1 MCPKCSMYPFCF
13 ASSNSTT
20 NDVGHFVM
28 HRQDSWPPTKAG
40 RNFKHVAQFPF
51 PAEWGCLHTLKEDTS
66 IFSLQRMCCGG
77 IYHWWHRDTNVGS
90 WGRSV
95 SVWRK
100 YVHDLLCPG
109 LSSFDSA
116 TSSTLTAPISNLSLL
131 SMLLPTPPLY
141 ILHHLTSHPTWFFHC
156 SHWRL
161 SPILMCH
168 CNCSL
173 LHSTPIAHH
182 CFLHWAT
189 PVSLPQWC
197 CLQSCWFHS
206 HVHPGPH
213 SQWELG
219 SFQ

>member
-40 RNFKHVAQFPF
+40 RIFKHVAQFPF

-131 SMLLPTPPLY
+131 SMLTDPSNTPSLYSAPSDKPSNLVFPLFP
-141 ILHHLTSHPTWFFHC
+141 LKVVTNFDVPLQL
-156 SHWRL
+156 L
-161 SPILMCH
+161 SASFNP
-168 CNCSL
+168 NCSSL
-173 LHSTPIAHH
+173 LSSLSNSCLSASVMLSSELLVPFSCAPRPS
-182 CFLHWAT
+182 F
-189 PVSLPQWC
+189 PV
-197 CLQSCWFHS
+197 
-206 HVHPGPH
+206 GTR
-213 SQWELG
+213 
-219 SFQ
+219 